1 MSCQQSEPCGGKHGE
16 ETFLLV
22 AELSLMLDLRAE
34 LGTGE
39 SLRPLASDLARE
51 EDEDRREAEQGGS
64 TCQESMCFIKVK
76 ALLGGFFSH
85 KLSML
90 TVRDPRLAPTPPTLG
105 PILHSASGRCVGETT
120 FGLVILI
127 FLFDNPD
134 FDNNDH
140 LHRRL
145 HIFQSPHILNAYL

>member
-1 MSCQQSEPCGGKHGE
+1 M
-16 ETFLLV
+16 
-22 AELSLMLDLRAE
+22 
-34 LGTGE
+34 
-39 SLRPLASDLARE
+39 
-51 EDEDRREAEQGGS
+51 
-64 TCQESMCFIKVK
+64 
-76 ALLGGFFSH
+76 
-85 KLSML
+85 KLSMF

-105 PILHSASGRCVGETT
+105 PILHSESGRCVGETT

-134 FDNNDH
+134 FDNNGH